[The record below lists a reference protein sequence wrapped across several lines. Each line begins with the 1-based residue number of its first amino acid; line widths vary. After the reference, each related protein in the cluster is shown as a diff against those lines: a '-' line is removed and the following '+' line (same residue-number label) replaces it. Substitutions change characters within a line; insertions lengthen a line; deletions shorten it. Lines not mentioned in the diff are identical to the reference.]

1 MKLNDILTG
10 IRTLPNL
17 YEAEALEIL
26 SGLCARFPQN
36 TLAGD
41 AILDAILMIE
51 EDLTERKAESDNDAY
66 LASPDHARD
75 LFAAR
80 SERGL

>member
-1 MKLNDILTG
+1 MKLSDILTG

-26 SGLCARFPQN
+26 RGLCARFPKN
-36 TLAGD
+36 TLVSD
-41 AILDAILMIE
+41 AIIDVILTIE
-51 EDLTERKAESDNDAY
+51 DDIADHKAADKHDAY

>member
-1 MKLNDILTG
+1 VKLPDILTG

-41 AILDAILMIE
+41 AILDAILVIE
-51 EDLTERKAESDNDAY
+51 AGIIAKADEDAAIAY
-66 LASPDHARD
+66 FASLDHARD